1 LQPGELSTLFTLY
14 TLLKS
19 SQARAEEPYLAWFA
33 HSWATEEF
41 IKILLKNQC
50 NYLASLAR
58 KNGMFNQGNGGRK
71 ENGEEDKDK
80 ENGDKEEEEEE
91 DSDEEEDGDEE
102 EEEDGDEGKDEGVHE
117 TGNGVGDGSENESGY
132 GNGYELEHGG
142 KYEGKDEYKDKTENE
157 NGKEDED
164 GEGMK
169 AVATTCTIRA
179 KAIRQCNKAGSDS
192 DDVSAGTCVHNV
204 SRKKVKNTTDEG
216 SWGSGHDAD
225 VE

>member
-1 LQPGELSTLFTLY
+1 LQPGELSTLFTLH

-19 SQARAEEPYLAWFA
+19 SQARVEEPYLVQFA

-41 IKILLKNQC
+41 IKILLKNQH

-58 KNGMFNQGNGGRK
+58 KNGMSNQGNGGRQ
-71 ENGEEDKDK
+71 ENGEEDKD
-80 ENGDKEEEEEE
+80 
-91 DSDEEEDGDEE
+91 EEDGDKKEKEE

-117 TGNGVGDGSENESGY
+117 TGDRVGDGSKDEG
-132 GNGYELEHGG
+132 GHGDGYELEHGG
-142 KYEGKDEYKDKTENE
+142 EYEGEDEYEDETEDE
-157 NGKEDED
+157 NGEEDED

-169 AVATTCTIRA
+169 AVAITCTIRA
-179 KAIRQCNKAGSDS
+179 KAVRQCNKAGSDS
-192 DDVSAGTCVHNV
+192 DDVSAGTRVRNV
-204 SRKKVKNTTDEG
+204 SRKKVKNTIDEG